1 MRLYWKNNMSY
12 NRRSLFGKLAL
23 VCQQYNIERSE
34 VRLDGGGAALYYRLR
49 DKTADIDVAVDGVV
63 FDRIV
68 EENNLTTRLL
78 PGLGLF
84 PSMLMFTLGGVDFHR
99 VEFLYEKN
107 CRYHRQFRIQT
118 PIDLLRFKIGMGRD
132 KDLSDIKALERH
144 WKELDSFE
152 TKRLNKLMEN
162 YHVVV

>member
-49 DKTADIDVAVDGVV
+49 DETADIDVSVDGVV

-68 EENNLTTRLL
+68 EENKLTTRLL
-78 PGLGLF
+78 PGLGLSF
-84 PSMLMFTLGGVDFHR
+84 STSVVSGSPTVRSSNSVIGCLTTGSDHTTFS
-99 VEFLYEKN
+99 
-107 CRYHRQFRIQT
+107 RI
-118 PIDLLRFKIGMGRD
+118 
-132 KDLSDIKALERH
+132 
-144 WKELDSFE
+144 
-152 TKRLNKLMEN
+152 
-162 YHVVV
+162 

>member
-1 MRLYWKNNMSY
+1 MCFYWKNNMSY
-12 NRRSLFGKLAL
+12 NRRTLFGKPAL
-23 VCQQYNIERSE
+23 VCQQYNIERNE
-34 VRLDGGGAALYYRLR
+34 VRLDGGGASLYYRLR

-63 FDRIV
+63 FDRLV

-78 PGLGLF
+78 PCLGLF
-84 PSMLMFTLGGVDFHR
+84 PSMLMFTLGGIDFHR